1 MNSRLNDIHNQ
12 VAKLSSLNEADVAV
26 IVVTYNR
33 NSYLRKLL
41 LSIADMTCRPRW
53 VIVIDNA
60 STDDTQSIIA
70 DAVGLFPSGVLR
82 NSRQTTNLGGTGG
95 FAAGMAEATK
105 LGATWLWLLDDDL
118 EVIPDGLEKLL
129 RWGDRFKC
137 IQGARLD
144 FDGSPFF
151 FRPFFSEWL
160 GVVLPLIRNPFSEQS
175 YRPINVGCFE
185 GMFVHRDVVEMVGLP
200 DVRFF
205 MTWDDAMY
213 GWLISQVTI
222 LVLVDDFVLKRTR
235 VQRKISLGLRHLNDA
250 NDTFRFYMMR
260 NRGFVAEYLA
270 KKQEFSRFGFAL
282 GTFLVFSKEIVR
294 LLVVEHQLHGVSALY
309 RGWREASRIRRAAVS
324 GNF

>member
-1 MNSRLNDIHNQ
+1 VNSRLSDIQNQ
-12 VAKLSSLNEADVAV
+12 VAKFSGCSEADVAV

-33 NSYLRKLL
+33 SGYLHKLL

-60 STDDTQSIIA
+60 STDDTQSIIS
-70 DAVGLFPSGVLR
+70 DAVRLFPSGVLR

-95 FAAGMAEATK
+95 FAAGMAEAIR
-105 LGATWLWLLDDDL
+105 LGSTWLWLLDDDL

-129 RWGDRFKC
+129 RWGARFKC

-151 FRPFFSEWL
+151 FQPFFSEWL
-160 GVVLPLIRNPFSEQS
+160 GVVLPFIRNPFSGQS

-185 GMFVHRDVVEMVGLP
+185 GMFIHLDVVGMVGLP
-200 DVRFF
+200 DARFF

-222 LVLVDDFVLKRTR
+222 LVLVDDFVLRRTR
-235 VQRKISLGLRHLNDA
+235 AQRKISLGLRHLNDA
-250 NDTFRFYMMR
+250 SDTFRFYMMR

-270 KKQEFSRFGFAL
+270 KKQKLSRFGFAL

-294 LLVVEHQLHGVSALY
+294 LLFVEHQLHGISALY
-309 RGWREASRIRRAAVS
+309 RGWREALRIRRTAS
-324 GNF
+324 ENF

>member
-1 MNSRLNDIHNQ
+1 
-12 VAKLSSLNEADVAV
+12 
-26 IVVTYNR
+26 
-33 NSYLRKLL
+33 
-41 LSIADMTCRPRW
+41 MTCRPRW

-60 STDDTQSIIA
+60 STDDTQSIVA

-105 LGATWLWLLDDDL
+105 LRATWLWLLDDDL

-129 RWGDRFKC
+129 SWGDRYKC

-151 FRPFFSEWL
+151 FQPFFSEWL
-160 GVVLPLIRNPFSEQS
+160 GVVLPFIRNPFSEQS

-235 VQRKISLGLRHLNDA
+235 AQRKINLGLRHLNDA
-250 NDTFRFYMMR
+250 SDTFRFYMMR

-270 KKQEFSRFGFAL
+270 KKQKFSRFGFAL

-294 LLVVEHQLHGVSALY
+294 LLFVEHQLHGVSALY
-309 RGWREASRIRRAAVS
+309 RGWREASRIRRAAAS